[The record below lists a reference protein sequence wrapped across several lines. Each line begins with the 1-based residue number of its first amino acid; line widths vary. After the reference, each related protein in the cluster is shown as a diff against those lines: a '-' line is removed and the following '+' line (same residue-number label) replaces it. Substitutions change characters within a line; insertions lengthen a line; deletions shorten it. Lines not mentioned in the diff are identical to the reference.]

1 MTIQEMLST
10 EKLAILNKILPVVIR
25 VHGSNHPELAK
36 VGEIYANL
44 ANEEKA
50 KDEMRALISEMN
62 DAANDFVVPA
72 DACPT
77 YAKTY
82 ALLSKL
88 KDAILSL

>member
-10 EKLAILNKILPVVIR
+10 EKLAVLNKILPVVIR
-25 VHGSNHPELAK
+25 VHVSNHPELAE

-44 ANEEKA
+44 VNGEKTKEE
-50 KDEMRALISEMN
+50 MQALISDMK
-62 DAANDFVVPA
+62 DVANDFMVPA

-82 ALLSKL
+82 ALLSEL
-88 KDAILSL
+88 KDAILTI